1 MAKST
6 WKVTN
11 RSQTITEN
19 ITLVPEGFGGWYAQ
33 NIGDTDVEI
42 NGFVLEPNAKLDA
55 FSQLP
60 PDCVWNT
67 PIIIVFPEGGTGKLR
82 ITRLQYTRNDE

>member
-33 NIGDTDVEI
+33 NIGDTNVEI
-42 NGFVLEPNAKLDA
+42 NGFVLEPNATIDA
-55 FSQLP
+55 FAQLP

-82 ITRLQYTRNDE
+82 ITRLQYTSNDE

>member
-1 MAKST
+1 MNVKR
-6 WKVTN
+6 VTT

-33 NIGDTDVEI
+33 NIGDTDIEI
-42 NGFVLEPNAKLDA
+42 NGFVLEPNDTIDA
-55 FSQLP
+55 FAQLP

-82 ITRLQYTRNDE
+82 ITRLQYTSNDE